1 MEKRTVIFDSDL
13 SVETYRFEGLKQ
25 KFPNH
30 FHEFYVLGFIEK
42 GRRFLSC
49 KQREYTIEAGDLL
62 LLNPYDNHF
71 CEQVGSELLDYRSIH
86 ITPERMRDFMGELTG
101 KAFIPEFKQNVVR
114 DYEGLTR
121 LKKAHTL
128 INTDGDRLEKQE
140 VLYQFLKD
148 VLAEYTMPQYVAPS
162 EVSQGV
168 ETASAYIEEHFSEQ
182 VTLDVLSEQTGL
194 NPFTLIR
201 RFTKEKNVTP
211 HQYLTTIRIGAGR
224 KFLEQGLSPLESA
237 DACGFADQSHFS
249 RYFKQLIGVTPKQ
262 YMDIFKWEESD
273 ENSRK

>member
-1 MEKRTVIFDSDL
+1 MIFDSDL

-86 ITPERMRDFMGELTG
+86 ITPERMREFMGELTG

-140 VLYQFLKD
+140 ALYQFLKD
-148 VLAEYTMPQYVAPS
+148 VLAEYTMPQYIAPS